1 MCRQSRFY
9 ERECIGHS
17 DPLEAELKLSTNRT
31 LTATS
36 HNGNLVLFM
45 APKGIAVVTGGSK
58 GIGRAIASRLAW
70 LGYSIRILSRDQ
82 AAAQDA
88 IARFEGAYN
97 HKAME
102 CDVAKRETIQA
113 AFRTIATEG
122 TLTTVINAAGI
133 NTDGLVPRLSPS
145 ALDSM
150 LTVNL
155 AGAIAVTSEATRLM
169 LRQRQRGS
177 IINISSA
184 TAHVANPG
192 QSIYSATKAG
202 LEGFTRTAAREL
214 APKQIRLNCIAP
226 GYVGEARMAGAPFY
240 SFDIQTPI

>member
-1 MCRQSRFY
+1 MAWILDKNSIQRPSSSPRCY
-9 ERECIGHS
+9 
-17 DPLEAELKLSTNRT
+17 RT
-31 LTATS
+31 L
-36 HNGNLVLFM
+36 
-45 APKGIAVVTGGSK
+45 
-58 GIGRAIASRLAW
+58 R
-70 LGYSIRILSRDQ
+70 
-82 AAAQDA
+82 
-88 IARFEGAYN
+88 
-97 HKAME
+97 AME

-226 GYVGEARMAGAPFY
+226 GYVDTDMTRHLDSSKLVASIPLGRLGAY
-240 SFDIQTPI
+240 EDVTQAAEYLISSDYVTGQTIVVDGGLSL